1 MRLNHSGVPLRS
13 EISNGRQGMM
23 RTKGYKAEAPETRTS
38 AEGKKYMIKP
48 LFDFEENLGLWRS
61 EWGVGWG

>member
-1 MRLNHSGVPLRS
+1 
-13 EISNGRQGMM
+13 MM

-61 EWGVGWG
+61 EWGVGWGGGGRKWEKEK